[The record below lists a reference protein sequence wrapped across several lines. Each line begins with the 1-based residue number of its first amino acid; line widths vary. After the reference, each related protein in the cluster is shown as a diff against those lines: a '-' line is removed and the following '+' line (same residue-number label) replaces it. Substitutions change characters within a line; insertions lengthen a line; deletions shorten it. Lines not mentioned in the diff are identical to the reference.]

1 MKAGTRPRLAWALA
15 ALVAAPIM
23 AGGCAPGRYALKGEE
38 ARTAAEFFAAAG
50 AVPFPVVAS
59 YTGSAEVAGR
69 NVPFVAGVNSR
80 GPGRETVGLYDPLGR
95 AVLFLENADGNVSVT
110 RGPAAAEVLAGD
122 LDRVPQGPLALRW
135 DGFSVGRV
143 LAGAP
148 GFAVSGGEPRKTGDG
163 AWVLVDG
170 PQTLFTDPARRHL
183 ARAEYELSGKRVAV
197 SYPGREGS
205 GPPRTV
211 LIEARGAKLLLRRD
225 EE

>member
-1 MKAGTRPRLAWALA
+1 MKAATRPRLAWALA
-15 ALVAAPIM
+15 ALSAALLF

-38 ARTAAEFFAAAG
+38 ALTAAGFFAAAG

-59 YTGSAEVAGR
+59 YTGSAEISGR
-69 NVPFVAGVNSR
+69 AVPFVAGVNSR
-80 GPGRETVGLYDPLGR
+80 GPGRETLGLYDPLGR
-95 AVLFLENADGNVSVT
+95 AVLFFENAGGEVSVT

-122 LDRVPQGPLALRW
+122 LDRVPEGPVALRW

-148 GFAVSGGEPRKTGDG
+148 GFAVSGGEPRKTRDG
-163 AWVLVDG
+163 AWVLSDG
-170 PQTLFTDPARRHL
+170 PQTLYTDPARRHL
-183 ARAEYELSGKRVAV
+183 SRAEYEISGRRVTV
-197 SYPGREGS
+197 SYPGREES

-211 LIEARGAKLLLRRD
+211 LVELRGAKFSLRRD